1 MVSAILFRYS
11 PTLFIR
17 RFLLSALLL
26 LTGVATVAAQGAGD
40 SARAVGGTTRSYLIG
55 LSHTNIL
62 DTYISQEKASGPEL
76 RYIFNKERRR
86 DSSRVSFTVMHQAFI
101 TSSDTRGNDNSM
113 LSAMYNLKFGWHCN
127 WRPLRGLRLRAG
139 GVVDATLGGLYNTR
153 NSNNP
158 AQARAAMTLAPAAA
172 LVWHFRAGRMPM
184 AIHYEVTSPLIGAA
198 FSPNYGQSY
207 YEIFSQGNYDHNIV
221 CTSPGNALQL
231 FQTLAVDFRLWHTT
245 FTVGYLGDIRQWRAN
260 SLKYHQYS
268 HGIVVGWRL

>member
-1 MVSAILFRYS
+1 MASKTPHHVRSLLCILLWAVASAT
-11 PTLFIR
+11 P
-17 RFLLSALLL
+17 AL
-26 LTGVATVAAQGAGD
+26 AQGAGD
-40 SARAVGGTTRSYLIG
+40 STLAVGGKSRTYLIG
-55 LSHTNIL
+55 LTHTNIL
-62 DTYISQEKASGPEL
+62 DTYLSQEKASGPEL
-76 RYIFNKERRR
+76 RYVFEKEQRR
-86 DSSRVSFTVMHQAFI
+86 DSARVSFTLMHQAFI
-101 TSSDTRGNDNSM
+101 TSADTRGNDNSM
-113 LSAMYNLKFGWHCN
+113 LSGMYNLKFGWHYN
-127 WRPLRGLRLRAG
+127 WWPAPGLRIRAG
-139 GVVDATLGGLYNTR
+139 AVVDATLGGLYNTR

-260 SLKYHQYS
+260 SLKYRQSS